1 MEIIRATLC
10 KTSVFFLG
18 ASLCIVGCGSDSG
31 SGDSASSPAPG
42 TTSSTASEAP
52 SSPSTPAPA
61 TSADLVSQ
69 TESEG
74 NVHWRGEIT
83 MIHRETEGP
92 YSVGEVVGTY
102 QLRIDWKES
111 HRIEVKNEEGK
122 LTGVLVI
129 LADHNSR
136 WSGDVA
142 GVIQFPCARRIY
154 EGTGRGTET
163 LEYGWIYFSLSD
175 DDPMLD
181 VMPHGTYHINGRHTE
196 RPSGPVTY
204 MSGLCSTPYTS
215 TQVRNLWGLVLLDIG
230 RELWRPLPCTTPA
243 TCRSATFQPSALPAS
258 APWIPAEALK
268 ARLEQE
274 FILFNDN
281 IGGIWIDPE
290 PRVVTDNRMR
300 GQYVANVLGTERA
313 GSLSVELTWNLEREV
328 VTRVILDLADKEW
341 LPDGSPS
348 GDAAPLEITA
358 RIQERPEATTEG
370 KFRFTL
376 DEVTR
381 EPGYALNAGEKDDI
395 SPDLEFAADQPGF
408 TAPMPTGTSEAWE
421 IETTELVNETTVM
434 IRARDYGAWAKL
446 RCEVNI
452 DGVWHKCETE
462 RGKDYITIPHDTDE
476 DRIADLWED
485 EYGVRDQDE
494 VADLDSKPEDQRSAG
509 DGISLY
515 EEYRG
520 FVNVDGEHQRLHP
533 DIKTL
538 FVRDQDGLVA
548 SSTFESGSGLTV
560 FFLGETGWTGPDD
573 GWDTLDISKRIVNP
587 NTSGYG
593 HETDQHAL
601 HVVQDQLFG
610 NNRAKYKEGL
620 PSEYYNERLMGMCP
634 VFGDLRDASPVACP
648 KALVFTDNIATKA
661 NEVTANA
668 TPEARA
674 EFVLRYQAETAAHEM
689 GHNIGVLHHRM
700 YSADGLHSEEAGG
713 DVRCFMRYNS
723 GFDQFHGIAPWADIF
738 TKLPHCGGSSDASI
752 PNESCWGQIQVSDAD
767 TDTY

>member
-1 MEIIRATLC
+1 
-10 KTSVFFLG
+10 
-18 ASLCIVGCGSDSG
+18 
-31 SGDSASSPAPG
+31 
-42 TTSSTASEAP
+42 
-52 SSPSTPAPA
+52 
-61 TSADLVSQ
+61 
-69 TESEG
+69 
-74 NVHWRGEIT
+74 
-83 MIHRETEGP
+83 MIHRENGGP
-92 YSVGEVVGTY
+92 GSTGEVVGTF
-102 QLRIDWKES
+102 QLYVDWKES
-111 HRIEVKNEEGK
+111 HRIEVKNEEGQ

-142 GVIQFPCARRIY
+142 GVIQESCSRRTK
-154 EGTGRGTET
+154 EGTGRGTKTVEH
-163 LEYGWIYFSLSD
+163 GWIYFSLSD
-175 DDPMLD
+175 DDPILD
-181 VMPHGTYHINGRHTE
+181 VMPHGTYHIDGAPDE

-204 MSGLCSTPYTS
+204 MSGLCGGTPYTS
-215 TQVRNLWGLVLLDIG
+215 TQVRDLWGLVLLDMG
-230 RELWRPLPCTTPA
+230 RELWRPLPCSTPE

-268 ARLEQE
+268 AKLEQD
-274 FILFNDN
+274 FFPPDVT
-281 IGGIWIDPE
+281 IGGRIDPE

-300 GQYVANVLGTERA
+300 GQYVATVFGTERA
-313 GSLSVELTWNLEREV
+313 DFISVELTWDLEREV

-462 RGKDYITIPHDTDE
+462 RGKDYITIPQDTDE

-494 VADLDSKPEDQRSAG
+494 VADLDSKPEEQHSAG

-560 FFLGETGWTGPDD
+560 FFLGETGWTGPND

-610 NNRAKYKEGL
+610 NNRYKEGML
-620 PSEYYNERLMGMCP
+620 PELYNKYTLGVCV
-634 VFGDLRDASPVACP
+634 VFGDLRDGSPVTCP
-648 KALVFTDNIATKA
+648 KALVFTDNIATYA
-661 NEVTANA
+661 NEITAGA

-674 EFVLRYQAETAAHEM
+674 EFVLNLRSETAAHEM
-689 GHNIGVLHHRM
+689 GHNVGLHHHRM
-700 YSADGLHSEEAGG
+700 YSANGLQDEEEGG
-713 DVRCFMRYNS
+713 DARCFMRYNS

-738 TKLPHCGGSSDASI
+738 TKLPHCAGGDSSDASM
-752 PNESCWGQIQVSDAD
+752 PNESCWGQIKVSDAD
-767 TDTY
+767 TDT